1 MQQLIARQPVFTAQ
15 EKVFAHELSF
25 GFNPEEL
32 LADPKARENLPADIA
47 SSVFAGVDRPG
58 ARKRRVMVEITPH
71 LLTDESLGLLARKT
85 AILQLTKAFQPTAK
99 HMEAIKKLKR
109 DGFRFAI
116 GAFALEGNLQDMGEL
131 ADIIVVDFANLEE
144 SDLRLIP
151 IWCGRH
157 RIQTLAYNLVTRQ
170 SFELAKEL
178 KYDFFHG
185 QFFYEAKIVDRDTI
199 PAFKLN
205 YLRLLQEINR
215 GDISFDKLDGIIKQD
230 VSLTYKL
237 LKYINSAAFGLR
249 NEIES
254 IKHALS
260 MLGTREVKKWA
271 TMVSLTNMGEDLPEE
286 ALVTCVLRGRFLE
299 QLGKKLGHGSRGDDL
314 FFMGIFSMI
323 DLFFGRPKEEVLRD
337 IPITEDVK
345 TALLGQASP
354 FQNLFKAVLAYEDGD
369 WDPLHTHLATLGMPE
384 EEVPDLYFEAL
395 DWTQTIFLG
404 EQQSD

>member
-1 MQQLIARQPVFTAQ
+1 LIARLPIFTPH

-25 GFNPEEL
+25 GFNPVEL
-32 LADPKARENLPADIA
+32 LTDPAAMDNLPGDIA
-47 SSVFAGVDRPG
+47 VSLFAGVDQPG
-58 ARKRRVMVEITPH
+58 RRKRRVLVEIAPS
-71 LLTDESLGLLARKT
+71 LLTDKAVSRLSRKT
-85 AILQLTKAFQPTAK
+85 AILQLSEAFVPTAK
-99 HMEAIKKLKR
+99 QVQAIKKLKE
-109 DGFRFAI
+109 DGFRIAI
-116 GAFALEGNLQDMGEL
+116 GAFALEGDLQEMGIL
-131 ADIIVVDFANLEE
+131 ADIIVVDFTDLSE

-151 IWCGRH
+151 IWCGRQK
-157 RIQTLAYNLVTRQ
+157 IQTLAHSLMTREA
-170 SFELAKEL
+170 FELAKNL
-178 KYDFFHG
+178 KYDYFHG
-185 QFFYEAKIVDRDTI
+185 PFFYEAKIVSRDTI

-215 GDISFDKLDGIIKQD
+215 GDISFDKLDEIIKQD

-271 TMVSLTNMGEDLPEE
+271 SMVSMTNMGEDLPEE

-299 QLGKKLGHGSRGDDL
+299 QLGNRLGHSGRGDDL

-323 DLFFGRPKEEVLRD
+323 DLFFGRPKEEVLKD
-337 IPITEDVK
+337 IPIKEDVK
-345 TALLGQASP
+345 TALLGGESP
-354 FQNLFKAVLAYEDGD
+354 FKNLFEAVMAYEEGE

-384 EEVPDLYFEAL
+384 EEVPDLYFDAL
-395 DWTQTIFLG
+395 DWTENIFL
-404 EQQSD
+404 SDQPTS